1 MYVRKCKFTEFGRAQ
16 PRENSM
22 SETWPVERERFAA
35 AMTQAVREHWVLFLV
50 EGVVLVALGVLAVII
65 PPLATLAITV
75 FLGWLFVISG
85 IAGLVTTFGAR
96 HAAGFWWSLISAVL
110 AIAVGVVMV
119 LWPVSGAISL
129 TMVLT
134 AFFIVEGIVSIMYAL
149 AHRQQLT
156 GQWGWLLASGLID
169 LVIAVLIMVGFPGT
183 AAWAIGLL
191 VGINMIFG
199 GTALIV
205 VALHAKSTASAA
217 PSKTTGAVFPR

>member
-1 MYVRKCKFTEFGRAQ
+1 
-16 PRENSM
+16 M
-22 SETWPVERERFAA
+22 SETWPVERERLTA
-35 AMTQAVREHWVLFLV
+35 AMTQAVSEHWVLFLV
-50 EGVVLVALGVLAVII
+50 EGIVLVALGVLAVII
-65 PPLATLAITV
+65 PRLATLAFTV

-96 HAAGFWWSLISAVL
+96 RAAGFWWSLISAML
-110 AIAVGVVMV
+110 AIAVGVIMV

-134 AFFIVEGIVSIMYAL
+134 AFFIAEGIVSIMYAL

-169 LVIAVLIMVGFPGT
+169 LAIAVLIMAGFPGT

-217 PSKTTGAVFPR
+217 PRKATGAVFPH